1 MAMQMKMQMK
11 MSQQLIM
18 TPQLQQAI
26 KLLQLSRAEL
36 EELIEQTLIENPVL
50 EEGMDMDTFPSKTE
64 NTQEQAESEE
74 TPEVVTETEEFE
86 TARENEQENAVQ
98 DEIDW
103 QQYIEQIEQFG
114 GYQERRYNV
123 VSDDEESPSIEITAA
138 QTESLADHLMW
149 QLDMHKL
156 TPLEHQT
163 GAHLIGNIDDDGFL
177 VTSIRELL
185 ESQQGLYNQINT
197 NLNSQEPKKDME
209 FDADLFDM
217 KFQSGKTT
225 QKKKNIEDE
234 TFLNEH
240 EKSVVEEPVKPEI
253 SPAACCYV
261 ESVLNKIQQFNP
273 NGVGARSLQESLLIQ
288 LEILGEGDSL
298 SSRIVKNDMQFLE
311 SKDLK
316 KIARRQKQDIEQV
329 IQSYRLIMSLEPK
342 PGREF
347 IANPSHHYIIPDVYI
362 YQKDNEYKVALNS
375 AGMPRLRIS
384 NYYKDLSNNLEDDGS
399 LTKDYIMEKVKA
411 GQWLLKSIEQR
422 QKTIYRVTKSILRFQ
437 KKFFEKGIHYL
448 RPLVLKDVAEDID
461 VHESTVSRIT
471 TNKYVHTP
479 QGIFELKYF
488 FTSGI
493 DQARGEAVSS
503 KRIKDMIL
511 QMVQK
516 EDLKSPYTDLQIADV
531 LERQS
536 GIKVARRTVAK
547 YREALNILPSNKRK
561 QLF

>member
-50 EEGMDMDTFPSKTE
+50 EEGMDMDSFPGKKEESQETTETSENPEIVDDTE
-64 NTQEQAESEE
+64 N
-74 TPEVVTETEEFE
+74 FE
-86 TARENEQENAVQ
+86 TAREKEQENNDQ

-103 QQYIEQIEQFG
+103 QQYIEQVEQFG
-114 GYQERRYNV
+114 GYQDRRYNA
-123 VSDDEESPSIEITAA
+123 SSEDDDSPSIEATTAKS
-138 QTESLADHLMW
+138 ESLVDHLTW
-149 QLDMHKL
+149 QLDMQEL
-156 TPLEHQT
+156 SPLEYET
-163 GAHLIGNIDDDGFL
+163 GAYLIGNINDDGFL
-177 VTSIRELL
+177 VTSIYELMETQTDL
-185 ESQQGLYNQINT
+185 FEKIVEKNNVGELT
-197 NLNSQEPKKDME
+197 NLPEIEHNLLNLKFESGKINPKNKKD
-209 FDADLFDM
+209 D
-217 KFQSGKTT
+217 S
-225 QKKKNIEDE
+225 IEIDQE
-234 TFLNEH
+234 NGSSQLIPE
-240 EKSVVEEPVKPEI
+240 KPEKFYL
-253 SPAACCYV
+253 ACAFV
-261 ESVLNKIQQFNP
+261 ENVLKKIQQFNP
-273 NGVGARSLQESLLIQ
+273 NGVGARSLQECLLIQ
-288 LEILGEGDSL
+288 LSILDDKDSL
-298 SSRIVKNDMQFLE
+298 SSRIVKQDMQLLE

-329 IQSYRLIMSLEPK
+329 IESYRLIMSLEPK

-347 IANPSHHYIIPDVYI
+347 ISNPSHHYIIPDVYI
-362 YQKDNEYKVALNS
+362 YQKDDQYKVALNS

-384 NYYKDLSNNLEDDGS
+384 NYYKDLSDNLEDDGS
-399 LTKDYIMEKVKA
+399 LTKDYILEKVKA

-437 KKFFEKGIHYL
+437 KKFFDQGIHFL

-493 DQARGEAVSS
+493 DQGGGDAVSS

-516 EDLKSPYTDLQIADV
+516 EDLKSPYTDLQIADI
-531 LERQS
+531 LERKS

>member
-50 EEGMDMDTFPSKTE
+50 EEGMDMDSFPGKKEDSQDTTE
-64 NTQEQAESEE
+64 TSEN
-74 TPEVVTETEEFE
+74 PEVVDDTENYE
-86 TARENEQENAVQ
+86 TAREEEQENNEQ

-103 QQYIEQIEQFG
+103 QQYIEQVEQFG
-114 GYQERRYNV
+114 GYQDRRYTSN
-123 VSDDEESPSIEITAA
+123 SDDEDNPSIEAT
-138 QTESLADHLMW
+138 TSKSESLVEHLTW
-149 QLDMHKL
+149 QLDMQKL
-156 TPLEHQT
+156 SPLEYEA
-163 GAHLIGNIDDDGFL
+163 GVYLIGNINDDGFL
-177 VTSIRELL
+177 VTSISELL
-185 ESQQGLYNQINT
+185 ESQEDLYQKIISKFKMGELPDLPQIDR
-197 NLNSQEPKKDME
+197 NLLNLKFESGRVSLKNKKEDIGVDKENNISQDFSDK
-209 FDADLFDM
+209 
-217 KFQSGKTT
+217 
-225 QKKKNIEDE
+225 ED
-234 TFLNEH
+234 TFF
-240 EKSVVEEPVKPEI
+240 VACAFVEN
-253 SPAACCYV
+253 
-261 ESVLNKIQQFNP
+261 VLKKIQQFNP
-273 NGVGARSLQESLLIQ
+273 NGVGARNLQECLLIQ
-288 LEILGEGDSL
+288 LEILGERDSL
-298 SSRIVKNDMQFLE
+298 SSKIVKQDMQLLE

-329 IQSYRLIMSLEPK
+329 IDSYRLIMSLEPK

-347 IANPSHHYIIPDVYI
+347 ISNPSQHYIIPDVYI
-362 YQKDNEYKVALNS
+362 YQKDDEYKVALNS

-384 NYYKDLSNNLEDDGS
+384 NYYKDLSNNMEDDGS
-399 LTKDYIMEKVKA
+399 LTKDYILEKVKA

-437 KKFFEKGIHYL
+437 KKFFDQGIHFL

-493 DQARGEAVSS
+493 DQGGGDAVSS

-516 EDLKSPYTDLQIADV
+516 EDLKSPYTDLQIADI

>member
-1 MAMQMKMQMK
+1 MQMKMQMK

-64 NTQEQAESEE
+64 ESQESSETEE
-74 TPEVVTETEEFE
+74 TPEVVTDTEEFE
-86 TARENEQENAVQ
+86 TARENEQDDSAQ

-123 VSDDEESPSIEITAA
+123 KSDDEESPSIDITAA

-156 TPLEHQT
+156 TPLEYEV

-185 ESQQGLYNQINT
+185 ELQQDLYSRIIKKHKKEGLPELPEVDADLCDLKFQSSKT
-197 NLNSQEPKKDME
+197 THKKTNSQENE
-209 FDADLFDM
+209 SNL
-217 KFQSGKTT
+217 
-225 QKKKNIEDE
+225 NEDE
-234 TFLNEH
+234 KLT
-240 EKSVVEEPVKPEI
+240 EEETAKPEI
-253 SPAACCYV
+253 LPPACAFV

-288 LEILGEGDSL
+288 LGMLGEGDSL

-329 IQSYRLIMSLEPK
+329 IDSYRLIMSLEPK

-347 IANPSHHYIIPDVYI
+347 ISNPSHHYIIPDVYI
-362 YQKDNEYKVALNS
+362 YQKDSEYKVALNS

-384 NYYKDLSNNLEDDGS
+384 NYYKDLSKSMEDDGS

-437 KKFFEKGIHYL
+437 KKFFDKGIHYL